1 MSRLLRVN
9 IDKLAEAV
17 ATIPQMELTHQQIS
31 NLTVQYHSGKMKRKM
46 NR

>member
-1 MSRLLRVN
+1 M
-9 IDKLAEAV
+9 AEAV
-17 ATIPQMELTHQQIS
+17 ATVTQMELTHTQMELTHQQIS